1 MSKPEQIFLGNGE
14 HSAAE
19 CYKLH
24 RMLDEAFDTLSGI
37 QQSPPWGR
45 KEGDSTYEEGMAEV
59 DVIARRI
66 FTKLTGKKVTK
77 TKEE

>member
-1 MSKPEQIFLGNGE
+1 
-14 HSAAE
+14 
-19 CYKLH
+19 
-24 RMLDEAFDTLSGI
+24 MLDEAFDTLSGI

-59 DVIARRI
+59 DAIARRI